1 MMWPEDWRRS
11 SYDSFALDKATIA
24 ACPIKFNDVLFPLG
38 YRELEKLTVRTAL
51 TVASLIAAFR
61 YR

>member
-1 MMWPEDWRRS
+1 MEGYRATQFYLGRGA
-11 SYDSFALDKATIA
+11 DSGG
-24 ACPIKFNDVLFPLG
+24 PIKINDVLFPLG